1 MDIPQNALV
10 LVADGG
16 KMLLFRNAGDVAFPN
31 LEVVAHEQ
39 QADPATSDIGTDAPG
54 SNQIAGATMKSDYE
68 ATDFHQQAED
78 RFAADAAEMLKRR
91 VLRHEFDK
99 LIVVAP
105 PKTLGEIRKHYH
117 KEVESRLAGEIAKD
131 LVNRSTDEIAK
142 VIAAS

>member
-10 LVADGG
+10 LVADGR
-16 KMLLFRNAGDVAFPN
+16 KMLLFRNAGDVAAPS
-31 LEVVAHEQ
+31 LEVVSHDEQ
-39 QADPATSDIGTDAPG
+39 TASSGADANKESSDGSVTSGHD
-54 SNQIAGATMKSDYE
+54 S
-68 ATDFHQQAED
+68 TDFHQQAED
-78 RFAADAAEMLKRR
+78 RFAADAADMLKRR

-131 LVNRSTDEIAK
+131 LVNRPADEIAK